1 MVKHNN
7 RGIEIIH
14 NSFHIQAYMYSYH
27 QCINSLFTISSSH
40 FPPDVKTKPCPAR
53 KYSVMLI
60 FPHGTKILLLQ
71 HLAYVTVA
79 DFAFYFTATD
89 AILAFTENSLL
100 GHLTL
105 SSFGWMSIL
114 NNSMVQTVD
123 ILMSPSKFFS

>member
-7 RGIEIIH
+7 KGIEIIH
-14 NSFHIQAYMYSYH
+14 NAFHIQTYMHSDH
-27 QCINSLFTISSSH
+27 QCINLLFTISSSH
-40 FPPDVKTKPCPAR
+40 FPPDVKTKRCLAR
-53 KYSVMLI
+53 KYLVMLI

-89 AILAFTENSLL
+89 EILAFTENSLL

-114 NNSMVQTVD
+114 NNSMV
-123 ILMSPSKFFS
+123 